1 MSGLVMTAQLL
12 LALSML
18 VFIHELGHFL
28 AARLFKIKV
37 DKFFIFFD
45 WPGKIYSKKVGDTE
59 YGVGMLPLGGYV
71 KIAGMIDES
80 MDKEQMKKPP
90 QPWEFRSKPAWQRLI
105 VMVSGVIMNVIAGIL
120 IFTFFHMVFSKTYI
134 DLDDLDEG
142 IYAYEYAEKIGFQ
155 NGDKIIA
162 IDGKEVNRLSDVIST
177 RLYLGNEV
185 KINRNGKLMTIA
197 LPDTL
202 YRYVI
207 NSETP
212 FLSYENFPFKIKS
225 VLEGKPAEIAGL
237 KSTDKI
243 QSVNNH
249 DIQVLGEFREIL
261 LNNKRDTVNLTV
273 NRLGDRI
280 ELQVP
285 VDSTGMIGIELDID
299 DFPTTEYTFFTA
311 MKYGWKDAFESVKA
325 NVKGMGKVFSGEE
338 KARDS
343 LQGPIGI
350 AKSFGGTW
358 DWRRFWMLTGIISMV
373 LAFVNILPIPALDGG
388 HVLFTLIEMIIGRK
402 LPDRFMEIV
411 QTIGLIIVLGLMILI
426 IGNDIINLF

>member
-12 LALSML
+12 LALSIL
-18 VFIHELGHFL
+18 VFVHELGHFL

-105 VMVSGVIMNVIAGIL
+105 VMVAGVIMNIIAGVM
-120 IFTFFHMVFSKTYI
+120 IFTFSHMAFSEAYI
-134 DLDDLDEG
+134 DLDDVEDG
-142 IYAYEYAEKIGFQ
+142 IYAYEYAEKTGLQ

-162 IDGKEVNRLSDVIST
+162 IDGKEVNRISDVIST
-177 RLYLGNEV
+177 RLYFGNEV

-202 YRYVI
+202 YRYVMNSESMLLTYQNYPLEIEDVPEGYNAHKAGLRETDEIISI
-207 NSETP
+207 NSQPVSLKGEYMEMLLKNRGDT
-212 FLSYENFPFKIKS
+212 
-225 VLEGKPAEIAGL
+225 LEM
-237 KSTDKI
+237 
-243 QSVNNH
+243 
-249 DIQVLGEFREIL
+249 
-261 LNNKRDTVNLTV
+261 TV
-273 NRLGDRI
+273 NRRGDPVTLSI
-280 ELQVP
+280 P
-285 VDSTGMIGIELDID
+285 VDSSGTVGIRLKSKY
-299 DFPTTEYTFFTA
+299 PTTEYTFFTA
-311 MKYGWKDAFESVKA
+311 MKYGWKDAFESLKA
-325 NVKGMGKVFSGEE
+325 NAKGMGKVFSGEE

-350 AKSFGGTW
+350 AKTFGGTW
-358 DWRRFWMLTGIISMV
+358 HWGRFWMLTGIISMV